1 VERWWKVIEG
11 RAMNPAHPLNPQRVL
26 WELSSRLPENAMIS
40 CDCGTATAWYAR
52 NVKMKPSMIGSLSG
66 TLLSMGSGVPYAVA
80 AKFCHP
86 DRPAIALVGDG
97 AMQMNGIAELI
108 TAAKYWRRWEDP
120 RLIVLVLNNRDLSFV
135 TWEQR
140 ATAGDPRFEASQ
152 DLPDVPYA
160 HWAETLGFEGIRV
173 DKPDEVAEA
182 WEEALAADRPV
193 VYEAIVDAEVP
204 PMPPHIS
211 FEQAK
216 SMTRALYRGDPAAP
230 EILRHAFAELV
241 EEYIPHR

>member
-1 VERWWKVIEG
+1 
-11 RAMNPAHPLNPQRVL
+11 MNPAHPLNPQRVL

-52 NVKMKPSMIGSLSG
+52 NVKMKPTMIGSLSG

-86 DRPAIALVGDG
+86 DRPAVALVGDG
-97 AMQMNGIAELI
+97 AMQMNGISELI

-120 RLIVLVLNNRDLSFV
+120 RLIVLVLNNRDLNFV

-140 ATAGDPRFEASQ
+140 ATEGDPKFEASQ

-160 HWAETLGFEGIRV
+160 RWAETLGLEGIRV
-173 DKPDEVAEA
+173 DDPDGVAEA
-182 WEEALAADRPV
+182 WEEAFSAERPV

-211 FEQAK
+211 FDQAK
-216 SMTRALYRGDPAAP
+216 AMTRALYRGDPAAP
-230 EILRHAFAELV
+230 EILRHSFAELV
-241 EEYIPHR
+241 EEYIPHRREEA